1 MTALVQSVLRYFAE
15 MTGNYAYSI
24 IIFTVILRIVL
35 FPLSISQTRTMEKQK
50 KIQPL
55 VDEVQ
60 KKYKGQPEEINRRV
74 MEIYKQNN
82 FNLLSG
88 CLPSLLTLPV
98 MLLFYNGMQDM
109 KFMQTLVDADI
120 SMKFLWI
127 TDIVKHPSIVIPP
140 NIADFSGW
148 LLLAR
153 EMIMPLIT
161 AGSTYLT
168 FAMTSQPS
176 TGGNNTMAM
185 FKWLWPIM
193 FGYFALVS
201 AQSLVIYWVT
211 FNIVNLIQQWVII
224 KYIVKPAK
232 A

>member
-88 CLPSLLTLPV
+88 CLPSLLTLPI
-98 MLLFYNGMQDM
+98 MLLFYRGMQDVN
-109 KFMQTLVDADI
+109 FMQALVDGGI

-127 TDIVKHPSIVIPP
+127 ADIMKHPSVVIPA
-140 NIADFSGW
+140 NITDLGGW

-176 TGGNNTMAM
+176 SGANNSMAM

-193 FGYFALVS
+193 FGYFAIVS

-211 FNIVNLIQQWVII
+211 FNIINLIQQWII
-224 KYIVKPAK
+224 LKFIVKPA
-232 A
+232 

>member
-1 MTALVQSVLRYFAE
+1 MTAIVQSVLRYFAE

-24 IIFTVILRIVL
+24 IIFTVILRIAL

-88 CLPSLLTLPV
+88 CLPALLTLPI
-98 MLLFYNGMQDM
+98 MLLFYRGMQDM
-109 KFMQTLVDADI
+109 NFMQALVNDGI
-120 SMKFLWI
+120 SMRFLWI
-127 TDIVKHPSIVIPP
+127 ADIMKHPKVVIPA
-140 NIADFSGW
+140 NITDLGGW

-176 TGGNNTMAM
+176 SGSNNSMAM
-185 FKWLWPIM
+185 FKWLWPVM

-201 AQSLVIYWVT
+201 AQSLVIYWVA
-211 FNIVNLIQQWVII
+211 FNIINLIQQWII
-224 KYIVKPAK
+224 LKFIVKPA
-232 A
+232 